1 MARGK
6 YERVVKH
13 GHKKKKAVSF
23 LLSIVLILTLAVGG
37 TLAYVM
43 ATPKTVQ
50 NQFAPA
56 YVTSRVNVEGDTIDV
71 TNTGNISAYIRA
83 AIIVNWVD
91 EAGNILPVVP
101 TTDQYALGINTE
113 KWTPED
119 EFYYYKSPVA
129 SYGTTDDLVTSITV
143 KMDLPEGYG
152 LNVQVVAEAIQADGM
167 GAASAVNAWAIA
179 LSGS

>member
-1 MARGK
+1 MAKGRF
-6 YERVVKH
+6 ERETSSKSRRS
-13 GHKKKKAVSF
+13 KM
-23 LLSIVLILTLAVGG
+23 LLILSIVLILTLAVGG
-37 TLAYVM
+37 TLAYVT

-50 NQFAPA
+50 NQFTPV
-56 YVTSRVNVEGDTIDV
+56 YVTSRVNVEGDTIDI

-91 EAGNILPVVP
+91 EAGNILPIAP
-101 TTDQYALGINTE
+101 TADQYALGINAE

-119 EFYYYKSPVA
+119 GFYYYKNSVA

-143 KMDLPEGYG
+143 KIELPDGYG

-167 GAASAVNAWAIA
+167 GATSAMHAWQIA
-179 LSGS
+179 KSGS